1 MDTLLDALAD
11 GTRRR
16 LLALIADHGELCV
29 CELAAAIDEVQPK
42 VSRHLAVLRDAGW
55 LATRRE
61 GTWIHYRLRP
71 LPPWA
76 QAIAQALIEGGVPPK
91 DLDASVRRL
100 RRFPGRP
107 LRALEQR

>member
-1 MDTLLDALAD
+1 MDALLDALAD

-29 CELAAAIDEVQPK
+29 CELAAAVDEVQPK

-61 GTWIHYRLRP
+61 GTWIHYRLQP

-76 QAIAQALIEGGVPPK
+76 QAIARALADGGVPTK
-91 DLDASVRRL
+91 DMDASVRRL

-107 LRALEQR
+107 LRALEGR